1 MTKFISNRLRNYHK
15 PEILS
20 GLLCFAITGLAAL
33 ALTSCGGGGGGGGG
47 GGSTAVT
54 ITSIS
59 RPGIVQATPYSL
71 SIYGTNFVNG
81 MTLSITSSNP
91 TVTITPTSITSG
103 LITANVNISTAPAER
118 YVTINILSNGS
129 SVASTIMGVASSNQV
144 LQSTGTGYA
153 PATTDI
159 QNILNIYCRS
169 CHGASGNLNMS
180 TNTLSSNNLI
190 NTYSTGTY
198 KCANKFRVVA
208 GDPRTT
214 SSFLIDK
221 LTNATPCGGGV
232 KMPTGTLTT
241 PFTQTEIDAITDWV
255 AGGAR

>member
-1 MTKFISNRLRNYHK
+1 MTKFISNSLRNCRS
-15 PEILS
+15 PGILS
-20 GLLCFAITGLAAL
+20 GFLCFAITGLATL
-33 ALTSCGGGGGGGGG
+33 ALTSCGGGGGGGG

-59 RPGIVQATPYSL
+59 RPGIVQAMAYSL

-103 LITANVNISTAPAER
+103 LITANVNISAAPTER
-118 YVTINILSNGS
+118 YVTINVLSNGT
-129 SVASTIMGVASSNQV
+129 SVASTTMGVASTNQY
-144 LQSTGTGYA
+144 LQTNTPPAA

-159 QNILNIYCRS
+159 QHILNTYCTS
-169 CHGASGNLNMS
+169 CHGTEGNLDMS
-180 TNTLSSNNLI
+180 TKTLSSNNLI
-190 NTYSTGTY
+190 QALSTGPN
-198 KCANKFRVVA
+198 KCTNKFRVVA
-208 GDPRTT
+208 GDPRAS

-221 LTNATPCGGGV
+221 LTNPTPCGGGV
-232 KMPTGTLTT
+232 QMPKGTTTT